1 MNQMYTHLNTTD
13 SLSLAKQVELLK
25 SLVQD
30 DAYDSDFKSWTLHLV
45 TQLQKLFKRRNKTVI
60 SSPAKF
66 QRIDKAV

>member
-30 DAYDSDFKSWTLHLV
+30 DAYDSDFKS
-45 TQLQKLFKRRNKTVI
+45 
-60 SSPAKF
+60 
-66 QRIDKAV
+66 